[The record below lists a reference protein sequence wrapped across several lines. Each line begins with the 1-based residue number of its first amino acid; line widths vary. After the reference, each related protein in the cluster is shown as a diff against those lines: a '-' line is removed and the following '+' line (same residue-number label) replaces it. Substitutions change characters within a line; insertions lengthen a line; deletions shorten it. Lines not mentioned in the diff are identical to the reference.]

1 MSTALAVPLAVGQA
15 SLLREE
21 DDVAAESK
29 DQRLPVKRGRLSTE
43 DAHHESRSL
52 DDLIADTWEG
62 LVKGTSQCPVCGGR
76 LEPQFG
82 AHARPVGGRC
92 ADCGSTI
99 R

>member
-1 MSTALAVPLAVGQA
+1 MSTALAVPLAVGQG

-21 DDVAAESK
+21 DEVAAESE
-29 DQRLPVKRGRLSTE
+29 DERLPAE
-43 DAHHESRSL
+43 HAHHKSRSL

-62 LVKGTSQCPVCGGR
+62 LVTGTSQCPVCGGR